1 MSPLAP
7 LRPLRAFR
15 PRRTL
20 AFPFVVVLFPLLW
33 FVMREAGIGAV
44 GRPVTDVLPQ
54 VVALTAV
61 ALAVSYT
68 LAVLADAA
76 VIPDAEMVPSRARPL
91 VSPSNRTIATFAAV
105 SLALVAYIVAS
116 SVVAF
121 PGWFDALA
129 SAVGVVVG
137 WPLLLIVLA
146 TFAVG
151 NAVPALQDA
160 FAIQVAL
167 VAVGVALSATWLFL
181 LSGWLARLVVPGDV
195 ARTGP

>member
-1 MSPLAP
+1 MSSLV
-7 LRPLRAFR
+7 PLRALR

-33 FVMREAGIGAV
+33 FVLREAGIGAV
-44 GRPVTDVLPQ
+44 GRPVTDVLPRIAALAA
-54 VVALTAV
+54 VALT
-61 ALAVSYT
+61 VSYT
-68 LAVLADAA
+68 LAVLVDAA
-76 VIPDAEMVPSRARPL
+76 AVPDAESVPPWARPL
-91 VSPSNRTIATFAAV
+91 FTPSNRALATFAAV
-105 SLALVAYIVAS
+105 SLALVAYIVAGS
-116 SVVAF
+116 LVAF

-137 WPLLLIVLA
+137 WPLLLVVFA

-167 VAVGVALSATWLFL
+167 VGTGVALSATWLFL
-181 LSGWLARLVVPGDV
+181 LSGWITRLVVPGDG